1 MSDYNKKWAYVLELL
16 EPEVNV
22 VTFETWF
29 EPLKFSSID
38 ENAGIL
44 YILCDTEFAISTIN
58 NRYMHLLEGYT
69 EAVFKNKYKIKLL
82 LEGSVQENKKETPK
96 NSFST
101 TSTVNE
107 EFDKELISNPK
118 YTFDNFV
125 VGSNNEYAHAAAL
138 AVAENPAKN
147 FNPLYLYSESGL
159 GKTHLMYAICN
170 HVMEH
175 YKDKKV
181 LYVTSEMFTNEII
194 SAIKTE
200 KTKEFRDKY
209 RQMDVLLIDDVQF
222 FEGKEQTQEELF
234 NTFNYLYDNNKQL
247 VFSSDRPP
255 KELKNLD
262 ERLTSRFG
270 WKIVADIKKPNYE
283 TRMAILSKKAE
294 QENLEIDDN
303 IETVLSMIAE
313 RVTTNVRELEGAF
326 TNLYTMAV
334 MLGKKIT
341 PEFAR
346 ENLQNIFTDDQ
357 KDINVETIKRVVS
370 KYFNISVKDIEGRKR
385 SRNISHPR
393 QIAMYLTRE
402 FTDLSLPNI
411 GKAFGGKDHTTV
423 LHAYEKISEEIKN
436 DNVTKTYVDELTS
449 RIKI

>member
-1 MSDYNKKWAYVLELL
+1 
-16 EPEVNV
+16 
-22 VTFETWF
+22 
-29 EPLKFSSID
+29 
-38 ENAGIL
+38 
-44 YILCDTEFAISTIN
+44 
-58 NRYMHLLEGYT
+58 
-69 EAVFKNKYKIKLL
+69 
-82 LEGSVQENKKETPK
+82 
-96 NSFST
+96 
-101 TSTVNE
+101 
-107 EFDKELISNPK
+107 
-118 YTFDNFV
+118 
-125 VGSNNEYAHAAAL
+125 
-138 AVAENPAKN
+138 
-147 FNPLYLYSESGL
+147 
-159 GKTHLMYAICN
+159 
-170 HVMEH
+170 
-175 YKDKKV
+175 
-181 LYVTSEMFTNEII
+181 
-194 SAIKTE
+194 
-200 KTKEFRDKY
+200 
-209 RQMDVLLIDDVQF
+209 MDVLLIDDVQF

>member
-16 EPEVNV
+16 EPEVNE

-38 ENAGIL
+38 EKKGIL

-58 NRYMHLLEGYT
+58 NRYMHLLEGYA
-69 EAVFKNKYKIKLL
+69 EAVFKNKYKIKLI
-82 LEGSVQENKKETPK
+82 LEGNISENKNEIKK
-96 NSFST
+96 VSFST

-107 EFDKELISNPK
+107 DFDKELISNPK

-138 AVAENPAKN
+138 AVAENPSKN

-170 HVMEH
+170 HIMQH

-194 SAIKTE
+194 SAIKYE
-200 KTKEFRDKY
+200 KTREFRDKY

-423 LHAYEKISEEIKN
+423 LHAYEKISEEIKK
-436 DNVTKTYVDELTS
+436 DNPTKAYVDEIIS

>member
-1 MSDYNKKWAYVLELL
+1 MIDYNKKWDYVLELL
-16 EPEVNV
+16 EPDVNE

-29 EPLKFSSID
+29 EPLKFYSVD
-38 ENAGIL
+38 ENSCTIN
-44 YILCDTEFAISTIN
+44 ILCDTEFAISTIN

-69 EAVFKNKYKIKLL
+69 QAVFKKKYKINLI
-82 LEGSVQENKKETPK
+82 LEDNIQDDEDNEQM
-96 NSFST
+96 SFST
-101 TSTVNE
+101 TSTINE
-107 EFDKELISNPK
+107 DFAQELISNPK

-138 AVAENPAKN
+138 AVAENPSNN

-170 HVMEH
+170 HIMEH
-175 YKDKKV
+175 HKNKKV

-194 SAIKTE
+194 NAIKYE

-262 ERLTSRFG
+262 VRLTSRFG
-270 WKIVADIKKPNYE
+270 WNIVADIKRPNYE
-283 TRMAILSKKAE
+283 TRMAILIKKAE
-294 QENLEIDDN
+294 QENIEIDEN
-303 IETVLSMIAE
+303 IEAVLSMIAE
-313 RVTTNVRELEGAF
+313 RVTKNVRDLEGAF
-326 TNLYTMAV
+326 TNLYTMSV
-334 MLGKKIT
+334 MLKKKIT
-341 PEFAR
+341 PEFAK
-346 ENLQNIFTDDQ
+346 ESLKNIFNDEQ
-357 KDINVETIKRVVS
+357 KEVNVETIKRAVS
-370 KYFNISVKDIEGRKR
+370 KYFNITVKDIDGRKR
-385 SRNISHPR
+385 SRDISHPR

-436 DNVTKTYVDELTS
+436 NETTKMYVEEITS